1 MTAMRP
7 KSARKVVLVV
17 EDDDH
22 VAELLT
28 SAINDED
35 GYVALRVPD
44 AERALRAVA
53 TVSTDVLVVDI
64 ELPGMS
70 GLDLYDRLRAE
81 PRYRSIP
88 VVFETGRAPAYADE
102 MRRRGIAA
110 FVRKPFDLNDVVRF
124 VKSLAPVS
132 RPGARATA

>member
-1 MTAMRP
+1 MRA
-7 KSARKVVLVV
+7 SSRRKVVLVV
-17 EDDDH
+17 EDDDR

-28 SAINDED
+28 LAINDED
-35 GYVALRVPD
+35 GYVALRVRD
-44 AERALRAVA
+44 AERALRALE
-53 TVSTDVLVVDI
+53 TVSTDVLVLDI

-88 VVFETGRAPAYADE
+88 VIFETGRAPTYADE

-110 FVRKPFDLNDVVRF
+110 FVRKPFDLNEVVRF
-124 VKSLAPVS
+124 VKSLAPAS
-132 RPGARATA
+132 RPRTRATA